1 MLLLSPLPRVLPPFV
16 LLVSS
21 LQCHFILLEHCWS
34 LFTLFYF
41 CGAVFFH
48 VLFIFK
54 HSPAWGSWR
63 KRSFILIEIPLLS
76 LSSVLL
82 QSIKGASLFLQS
94 NVILNI
100 AIRAFRENYVR
111 KHTAITTPHPR
122 LSSTSPC
129 WDAAAFPQPEV
140 VQPSRVGL
148 PPNLRASLPPS
159 TAPVLCPHPRR
170 EGAELWDLRGGR
182 NAGGLRWVW
191 DKWPVK
197 VLGKTHLG
205 KRKER
210 RDSDVS
216 GKEKRGGSGKRLP
229 DCSISTS

>member
-21 LQCHFILLEHCWS
+21 PQCHFILLEHCWS
-34 LFTLFYF
+34 VFTLFYF

-94 NVILNI
+94 NVILNT
-100 AIRAFRENYVR
+100 AIRAFRENYIR
-111 KHTAITTPHPR
+111 KHSHYHP
-122 LSSTSPC
+122 SP
-129 WDAAAFPQPEV
+129 PR
-140 VQPSRVGL
+140 VQLLIPSLGRCCLPSARSPRRRSATNVGL
-148 PPNLRASLPPS
+148 PPNLRPSL
-159 TAPVLCPHPRR
+159 APAQPCCCAPIPGVK
-170 EGAELWDLRGGR
+170 
-182 NAGGLRWVW
+182 GLSCGSSW
-191 DKWPVK
+191 
-197 VLGKTHLG
+197 
-205 KRKER
+205 E
-210 RDSDVS
+210 
-216 GKEKRGGSGKRLP
+216 EEMRGGSGGFGINGP
-229 DCSISTS
+229 